1 MEKPIPAEA
10 SFESAPGLL
19 DGAMNLTLSTRDCD
33 LGYWLTNVAQGTL
46 TGRTETGHAPAA
58 VTPGYMRDEA
68 SPLRQALI
76 LELGWRSVAEEKA
89 TRVLSHFVVGAPGIP
104 EMEFYATQVLD
115 EARHSMVFRN
125 HLVEMGVP
133 AGELHETIAAMSADY
148 TREVLEPIAEFAVRT
163 VRDEGD
169 FVGAVAAFTIVVE
182 GALAPAAELSER
194 KWNRLDPA
202 AGEIARGSA
211 IDEIRHLTVG
221 SSIVKEHLIHHPEY
235 RSRVMEIITAGREL
249 WDGVP
254 SRKYTLQREEL
265 FQQGMRAH
273 AKLLAGYEV
282 FPGRMLLDTTAEERY
297 DLAERWSD
305 EMTAARLAYMD
316 LSDGAQIL
324 AHQPA
329 RSQ

>member
-1 MEKPIPAEA
+1 MALIIPTEA
-10 SFESAPGLL
+10 SFDSAPGLL
-19 DGAMNLTLSTRDCD
+19 DGAMNLTLTTRDCD
-33 LGYWLTNVAQGTL
+33 LTYWLTNVAQGTL
-46 TGRTETGHAPAA
+46 AGRAESGHAAA
-58 VTPGYMRDEA
+58 AITPEYMRKPG
-68 SPLRQALI
+68 PLREALV
-76 LELGWRSVAEEKA
+76 LELGWRSVAEDKA
-89 TRVLSHFVVGAPGIP
+89 TRVLAHFVAGAPGIP

-125 HLVEMGVP
+125 HLVEMGVH
-133 AGELHETIAAMSADY
+133 AGELHEVVAAMSADY
-148 TREVLEPIAEFAVRT
+148 TREVLDPIAEFAVRT

-221 SSIVKEHLIHHPEY
+221 SSIVKEHLIRHPEY
-235 RSRVMEIITAGREL
+235 RSRVMEIIKAGREL

-265 FQQGMRAH
+265 FQEGMQEH
-273 AKLLAGYEV
+273 AGLLAGYEV
-282 FPGRMLLDTTAEERY
+282 FPGRELLDTTAEERY
-297 DLAERWSD
+297 QLAELWSD
-305 EMTAARLAYMD
+305 KMTGARLAYMD
-316 LSDGAQIL
+316 LADAASIL
-324 AHQPA
+324 ARHPA
-329 RSQ
+329 GS

>member
-1 MEKPIPAEA
+1 MAKPIPTEA
-10 SFESAPGLL
+10 SFDEAPHLL
-19 DGAMNLTLSTRDCD
+19 DGAMNLTLTASECD
-33 LGYWLTNVAQGTL
+33 LRYWLANVAQGTL
-46 TGRTETGHAPAA
+46 AGRAETGHAQTAI
-58 VTPGYMRDEA
+58 TPYYMRQPG
-68 SPLRQALI
+68 PLRQALI

-89 TRVLSHFVVGAPGIP
+89 TRVLSQFVVGAPGIP

-133 AGELHETIAAMSADY
+133 AADLHQMIASMSVDY
-148 TREVLEPIAEFAVRT
+148 TREVLDPIAEFAVRT

-194 KWNRLDPA
+194 KWDRLDPA

-221 SSIVKEHLIHHPEY
+221 SSIVKEHLIRHPEY
-235 RSRVMEIITAGREL
+235 RSRIMEIITAGREL

-265 FQQGMRAH
+265 FQEGMQEYATM
-273 AKLLAGYEV
+273 LAGYEV
-282 FPGRMLLDTTAEERY
+282 FPGRLLLETTAEERY
-297 DLAERWSD
+297 DIAERWSD
-305 EMTAARLAYMD
+305 EMTAARLAYMG
-316 LSDGAQIL
+316 LAEAASIL
-324 AHQPA
+324 AHHPA
-329 RSQ
+329 GTR